1 MTWQHV
7 VIFLAAHRAAVFIG
21 AAVALVAG
29 VSLGCAMLRSVDK
42 NKLAYDAANLA
53 TAAYFAEQSKFD
65 PAIKDAVAQAYDAF
79 AQGIVKADPATIADF
94 PAMIKREYTSKI
106 PDAGVR
112 AKADGLIDTYWAKVN
127 AVVVMAGMSPTE
139 IIALLNAVKEGID
152 AGIKANAAK

>member
-53 TAAYFAEQSKFD
+53 TAAYFAEQSKF
-65 PAIKDAVAQAYDAF
+65 
-79 AQGIVKADPATIADF
+79 DPATIADF